1 MKEVL
6 RRRSESG
13 QQHLHLFLLGPRR
26 KKRRTREDLEDK
38 TAQTPDI
45 YLVIIGLHED
55 YLRRAVVTTLN
66 VGKLLLVEEAS

>member
-1 MKEVL
+1 ML
-6 RRRSESG
+6 RRRSESSK
-13 QQHLHLFLLGPRR
+13 QHLHLFLLGPRR
-26 KKRRTREDLEDK
+26 KKRRTSEYLEDK
-38 TAQTPDI
+38 TAQAPDI